1 MSNIQSETMSNKT
14 LDEIIHSV
22 PWADS
27 PPDEATQLNGTHCT
41 KPAPRVAEELASDIE
56 NLRVELERYQMAI
69 DNIASSNPKQNINRA
84 LEQKDNYCR
93 MQKIKQK
100 QYIQKL
106 EQLDDR
112 LAAKGLSQFYNPE
125 RREVQHTI
133 KVERDRLALMKEI
146 V

>member
-14 LDEIIHSV
+14 LDEIIDSV

-27 PPDEATQLNGTHCT
+27 PPDEAAQLNRTHCT
-41 KPAPRVAEELASDIE
+41 KPAPTEAEELASDIE
-56 NLRVELERYQMAI
+56 NLRVELERYQKAI
-69 DNIASSNPKQNINRA
+69 DNIASSNPKQNVNRA
-84 LEQKDNYCR
+84 LEQKDNYR
-93 MQKIKQK
+93 DMQKIKQK

-106 EQLDDR
+106 KQLDDR
-112 LAAKGLSQFYNPE
+112 LAAKGLSKFYNPE
-125 RREVQHTI
+125 RLQLRHTI